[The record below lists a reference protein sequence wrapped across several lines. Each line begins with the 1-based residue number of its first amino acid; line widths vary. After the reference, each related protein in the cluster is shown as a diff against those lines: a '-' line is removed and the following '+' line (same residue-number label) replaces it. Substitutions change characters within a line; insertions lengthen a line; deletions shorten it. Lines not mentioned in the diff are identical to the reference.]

1 MERTLCVWFP
11 DWPLRRPDVPPA
23 EPCQAVDD
31 KNLVVAVNKMA
42 TEAGIQV
49 GMRRREAEAVCPTV
63 ATIEHDPGAEMARFE
78 RVAVA
83 VETLIPRIEV
93 MSPGL
98 IMAPVTGAVRYFG
111 GEDPLVDRVAKE
123 IDVIAGPGF
132 RIGLAAGPFAA
143 RRAAELATDG
153 DPIWVVDDDDSFRAA
168 LDVAALG
175 SEDIAAVFR
184 WLGIGTL
191 GELANLP
198 REAVVSRFGPD
209 GLRAHQLA
217 CGEDRETLNRVIA
230 EDMSIE
236 EKFDPP
242 LENLEQVAFVARS
255 LAHQL
260 LEAPGLRGA
269 IPHRI
274 EVEAEA
280 ADGTIRNRTWRSADP
295 FDERMLGE
303 RVRWQ
308 LQAWLDTAR
317 FRSGPGIRGGLV
329 RLRIVPAD
337 LSDHGRQLVLDEDAL
352 STAEAQRAFAQTQ
365 AIVGND
371 EVLQA
376 IPQGGRDP
384 GERSLWYRWGET
396 PPSPERD
403 PQAPWPGQVP
413 APMPALVPPD
423 PFPLEVEWDGGI
435 PTRVRLGSR
444 WVEIISWA
452 GPWRKVGRWWDGEHP
467 SDRYQL
473 VTSAGAF
480 LCAVVD
486 GKTYM
491 TGVYD

>member
-23 EPCQAVDD
+23 EPCQAIDGE
-31 KNLVVAVNKMA
+31 NLVIAVNRPA
-42 TEAGIQV
+42 ADFGIKV

-63 ATIEHDPGAEMARFE
+63 VTIEHDPGAEMARFE

-93 MSPGL
+93 VSPGL
-98 IMAPVTGAVRYFG
+98 ILAPITGAVRYFG
-111 GEDPLVDRVAKE
+111 GEQPLIDRVDKE
-123 IDVIAGPGF
+123 IGVVTGTGY

-143 RRAAELATDG
+143 RRAAEMATDG
-153 DPIWVVDDDDSFRAA
+153 DPIFVVTNDDVFRST
-168 LDVAALG
+168 LNVAVLG
-175 SEDIAAVFR
+175 SEDMAAVFR
-184 WLGIGTL
+184 WLGISTL
-191 GELANLP
+191 GELAALP
-198 REAVVSRFGPD
+198 RAAVVSRFGVD
-209 GLRAHQLA
+209 GLQAHRLA
-217 CGEDRETLNRVIA
+217 CGEDRETRDRVIA
-230 EDMSIE
+230 EDLSVE
-236 EKFDPP
+236 ERFDPP

-255 LAHQL
+255 IAHQL
-260 LEAPGLRGA
+260 LNAPILDGA
-269 IPHRI
+269 IPHRVQI
-274 EVEAEA
+274 EAEA
-280 ADGTIRNRTWRSADP
+280 ADGAMRTRVWRSADP

-317 FRSGPGIRGGLV
+317 MRSGPGIRGGLV
-329 RLRIVPAD
+329 RLRVMPAD
-337 LSDHGRQLVLDEDAL
+337 LSDRGRQLAIDEDAQ
-352 STAEAQRAFAQTQ
+352 SVAEVQRALAQAQ

-371 EVLQA
+371 GVLQA

-384 GERSLWYRWGET
+384 RERALWYRWGEA
-396 PPSPERD
+396 PPAPERD
-403 PQAPWPGQVP
+403 PGAPWPGQIP
-413 APMPALVPPD
+413 TPLPTLVPPD
-423 PFPLEVEWDGGI
+423 PFPLDVEWDTGI

-444 WVEIISWA
+444 WVEVLSWA

-467 SDRYQL
+467 ADRYQL

-480 LCAVVD
+480 LCAVIE

>member
-1 MERTLCVWFP
+1 MMERTLCVWFP

-23 EPCQAVDD
+23 EACQAVDD
-31 KNLVVAVNKMA
+31 ENLVVAVNKPA
-42 TEAGIQV
+42 TAAGIRV

-63 ATIEHDPGAEMARFE
+63 TTIEHDPGAEMERFE

-83 VETLIPRIEV
+83 VEALIPRIEV
-93 MSPGL
+93 VIPGL
-98 IMAPVTGAVRYFG
+98 ILAPVTGAVRYFG
-111 GEDPLVDRVAKE
+111 GEEPLADRVAKE
-123 IDVIAGPGF
+123 IDTVAGQGF

-143 RRAAELATDG
+143 RRAAEIATEA
-153 DPIWVVDDDDSFRAA
+153 DPLFIVADDESFRAS

-184 WLGIGTL
+184 WLGISTL
-191 GELANLP
+191 GELAALP

-209 GLRAHQLA
+209 GLRAHRLA
-217 CGEDRETLNRVIA
+217 SGEDRDPSNRVIA
-230 EDMSIE
+230 EDLSIE

-242 LENLEQVAFVARS
+242 LENLEQAAFVARA

-260 LEAPGLRGA
+260 LEAPVLQGA

-280 ADGTIRNRTWRSADP
+280 ADGATRSRTWRSADP
-295 FDERMLGE
+295 FNEMMLAE

-308 LQAWLDTAR
+308 LQAWLDS
-317 FRSGPGIRGGLV
+317 FRSGSGIRGGLV
-329 RLRIVPAD
+329 RLRIMPAD
-337 LSDHGRQLVLDEDAL
+337 LSDDGRQLALDEDAL
-352 STAEAQRAFAQTQ
+352 SAAEAQRAFAQTQ

-384 GERSLWYRWGET
+384 GERALWHRWGEA

-403 PQAPWPGQVP
+403 PHAPWPGQIP
-413 APMPALVPPD
+413 TPMPALVPPD
-423 PFPLEVEWDGGI
+423 PFPLEVEWDDGM

-444 WVEIISWA
+444 WVEVISWA
-452 GPWRKVGRWWDGEHP
+452 GPWRKVGRWWDGERP
-467 SDRYQL
+467 ADRYQL

-480 LCAVVD
+480 LCAVID

-491 TGVYD
+491 AGVYD

>member
-1 MERTLCVWFP
+1 M
-11 DWPLRRPDVPPA
+11 RRPDVPPA

-31 KNLVVAVNKMA
+31 KNLVVAVNLPA
-42 TEAGIQV
+42 TGAGIRV
-49 GMRRREAEAVCPTV
+49 GMRRREAEAICPTV
-63 ATIEHDPGAEMARFE
+63 VTVEHDPGAEMARFE

-93 MSPGL
+93 VSPGL
-98 IMAPVTGAVRYFG
+98 ILVPVTGAVRYFG

-123 IDVIAGPGF
+123 VDVVAGPGF
-132 RIGLAAGPFAA
+132 RIGLASGPFAA
-143 RRAAELATDG
+143 RRAAEIASGG
-153 DPIWVVDDDDSFRAA
+153 DPIFIVRDDESFLAS

-175 SEDIAAVFR
+175 SEDIEAVFR
-184 WLGIGTL
+184 WLGISTL
-191 GELANLP
+191 GELAALP
-198 REAVVSRFGPD
+198 RDAVVSRFGAD
-209 GLRAHQLA
+209 GLRAHRLA
-217 CGEDRETLNRVIA
+217 CGEDRVTHDRVIA
-230 EDMSIE
+230 DDLSIE
-236 EKFDPP
+236 ERFDPP

-255 LAHQL
+255 IAHQL
-260 LEAPGLRGA
+260 LEAPSLHGA

-280 ADGTIRNRTWRSADP
+280 ADGAIRNRTWRSADP

-317 FRSGPGIRGGLV
+317 MRSGPGIRGGLI
-329 RLRIVPAD
+329 RLRIMPTD
-337 LSDHGRQLVLDEDAL
+337 LSDRGRQLALDEDAL
-352 STAEAQRAFAQTQ
+352 SAAEAQRAFAQTQ

-371 EVLQA
+371 GVLRA

-384 GERSLWYRWGET
+384 VERALWYRWGET
-396 PPSPERD
+396 PPAPERD
-403 PQAPWPGQVP
+403 PRAPWPGQIP
-413 APMPALVPPD
+413 APLPALVPPD
-423 PFPLEVEWDGGI
+423 PYLLEVEWDGGA

-444 WVEIISWA
+444 WVEVLSWA

-467 SDRYQL
+467 ADRYQL

-480 LCAVVD
+480 LCAVIG